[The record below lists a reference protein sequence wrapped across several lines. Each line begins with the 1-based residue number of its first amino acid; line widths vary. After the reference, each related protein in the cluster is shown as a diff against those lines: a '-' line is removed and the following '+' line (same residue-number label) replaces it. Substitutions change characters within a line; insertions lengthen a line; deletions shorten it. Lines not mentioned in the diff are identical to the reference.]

1 MKVFKFGGAS
11 VKDAA
16 AVKNMAQ
23 IVYQHGEK
31 HKLLVVVS
39 AMGKTTNHLEA
50 IYDAYVKGEDY
61 TGQIDTLYKFHLQI
75 TSELFE
81 DSEAPI
87 FDLLVRLF
95 DRLKATLERQ
105 SRTEAYDEGYDQII
119 SFGEVIST
127 HIVAHYLRTID
138 ADAIWL
144 DARQYIQ
151 TDSTWR
157 EGKIDWRWTQKIIST
172 EVAELLQNHVVV
184 TQGFIGGTLDGKT
197 STLGR
202 EGSDYTAAIFA
213 HCLEAESLTIWK
225 DVPGVLSADP
235 KKFSSATLYDS
246 LSYEDAVEMT
256 YYGATVIHPKTIRPL
271 ATKQIPLHVRSFI
284 APNEPGTVIS
294 AQRDG
299 QLTTSIIH
307 KSNQRKLSISTKDF
321 GFIAEQYLVILLET
335 LSRLNLKVNLLQV
348 TAISLQ
354 LVVDDN
360 PRKLAKLR
368 DSLPAELSYE
378 EGELADLYTLLST
391 NEETE
396 KMVLK
401 GRSPILAQRTERT
414 LQVLVN

>member
-1 MKVFKFGGAS
+1 MRVFKFGGAS

-16 AVKNMAQ
+16 AVRNMAQ

-39 AMGKTTNHLEA
+39 AMGKTTNHLES
-50 IYDAYVKGEDY
+50 IYNAYVQGGDY
-61 TGQIDTLYKFHLQI
+61 TSQIDALYQFHQQI

-87 FDLLVRLF
+87 FDLLIRLF

-105 SRTEAYDEGYDQII
+105 SKTEGYDEGYDQII

-127 HIVAHYLRTID
+127 HVVAHYLRTID
-138 ADAIWL
+138 ADAVWL
-144 DARQYIQ
+144 DARQYVQ

-213 HCLEAESLTIWK
+213 HCLDAESLTIWK
-225 DVPGVLSADP
+225 DVPGVLNADP
-235 KKFSSATLYDS
+235 KKFSSATLYSS

-271 ATKQIPLHVRSFI
+271 ATKSIPLHVRSFI
-284 APNEPGTVIS
+284 APTEPGTVIS
-294 AQRDG
+294 RERGVELA
-299 QLTTSIIH
+299 TSIIH
-307 KSNQRKLSISTKDF
+307 KSNQRQISISTRDY
-321 GFIAEQYLVILLET
+321 GFIAEQYLVNVLET

-360 PRKLAKLR
+360 PRKLTRLKN
-368 DSLPAELSYE
+368 SLPAELSYE

-396 KMVLK
+396 QLVLK
-401 GRSPILAQRTERT
+401 GRTPKLTQRTERT